1 MVRGHSRGRES
12 WKSWTLDMLMWE
24 QCRIKPVYEQIHM
37 PAADDAD
44 LLMRCFGCATGGDQ
58 VFYSALS
65 ATDLSH
71 LARSA
76 SVTLQ
81 LEMWSPSSIAHDR
94 KWKERVNKR
103 LKNEKPK
110 MLAEHFDGEKHF
122 VVYFWVVY
130 FCRACKSEQCAVQS
144 CWKSS
149 GAICDVVPLCCFVS
163 RKSFGRPCY
172 DVRYWP

>member
-1 MVRGHSRGRES
+1 MVKGHSHGRES

-24 QCRIKPVYEQIHM
+24 QCRIKPVYEQLHM

-94 KWKERVNKR
+94 KWKERVNRR

-110 MLAEHFDGEKHF
+110 A
-122 VVYFWVVY
+122 
-130 FCRACKSEQCAVQS
+130 CRAFWWRET
-144 CWKSS
+144 
-149 GAICDVVPLCCFVS
+149 LCCLFL
-163 RKSFGRPCY
+163 GRLFLSCLQIRAMLSSKLLKIKWRFPWCSAS
-172 DVRYWP
+172 VLFREP